1 MGNQEIT
8 LNPTDFGI
16 DENRGLEIVNKFS
29 PLQFEINAYNEQ
41 YKSILESELTEELT
55 VKARDLRLKLKDIRT
70 KQVNKIHKS
79 EKDFYLQGGRFV
91 DAWKNKLNTIIE
103 VQEDKLQ
110 QIEDYFLNIEKQKIE
125 DLRNSRW
132 LRLKEYTDLEPNDLG
147 LMSEDIFNATLNGF
161 IQIEKEKELEQ
172 KRIEEEKAEEERIL
186 KLHNLRKEKTLP
198 FFDFW
203 NEEDKKQN
211 LGIISESDFNTF
223 FDRIQLNKKEFDI
236 KQEEFRKENERL
248 RLEAELKQ
256 KEIEKQQKIEA
267 EKLRKEILEKEKLEA
282 EIKANKIKLEKEEQ
296 AKKEEQERLRLEQE
310 EIRKAPIKKQ
320 LSFWIDSFEI
330 PDTDIENEIT
340 LEIKQKFESFLKWSK
355 NKINE
360 M

>member
-1 MGNQEIT
+1 MSNQEIT
-8 LNPTDFGI
+8 LNPTEFGI

-103 VQEDKLQ
+103 VQEYKLQ

-248 RLEAELKQ
+248 RLDAELKQ

-267 EKLRKEILEKEKLEA
+267 EKLRKERLEKEKLEA

-330 PDTDIENEIT
+330 PDTQVENEIT

>member
-1 MGNQEIT
+1 MSNQEIT
-8 LNPTDFGI
+8 LNPTEFGI

-310 EIRKAPIKKQ
+310 EIRKAPMKKQ

-330 PDTDIENEIT
+330 PDTQVENEIT
-340 LEIKQKFESFLKWSK
+340 LEIKQKLMSSK
-355 NKINE
+355 GK
-360 M
+360 

>member
-1 MGNQEIT
+1 MSNQEIT
-8 LNPTDFGI
+8 LNPTEFGI
-16 DENRGLEIVNKFS
+16 DEDRGLEIVNKFS

-267 EKLRKEILEKEKLEA
+267 EKLRKERLEKEKLEA

-330 PDTDIENEIT
+330 PDTQVENEIT

>member
-1 MGNQEIT
+1 MSNQEIT
-8 LNPTDFGI
+8 LNPTEFGI

-29 PLQFEINAYNEQ
+29 PLQFEINACNEQ

-55 VKARDLRLKLKDIRT
+55 VKARGLRLKLKDIRT

-103 VQEDKLQ
+103 VQEYKLQ

-172 KRIEEEKAEEERIL
+172 KRIEKEKAEEERIL

-211 LGIISESDFNTF
+211 LGIISEYDFNTF

-248 RLEAELKQ
+248 RLEDELKQ

-282 EIKANKIKLEKEEQ
+282 EIKDIKIKLEKEEQ

-330 PDTDIENEIT
+330 PDTQVENEIT

>member
-1 MGNQEIT
+1 MSNQEIT
-8 LNPTDFGI
+8 LNPTEFGI

-267 EKLRKEILEKEKLEA
+267 EKLRKERLEKEKLEA

-330 PDTDIENEIT
+330 PDTQVENEIT

>member
-1 MGNQEIT
+1 MSNQEIT
-8 LNPTDFGI
+8 LNPTEFGI

-248 RLEAELKQ
+248 RLDAELKQ

-330 PDTDIENEIT
+330 PDTQVENEIT

>member
-1 MGNQEIT
+1 MSNQEIT
-8 LNPTDFGI
+8 LNPTEFGI

-330 PDTDIENEIT
+330 PDTQVENEIT

>member
-1 MGNQEIT
+1 MSNQEIT
-8 LNPTDFGI
+8 LNPTEFGI

-267 EKLRKEILEKEKLEA
+267 EKLRKERLEKEKLEA

-330 PDTDIENEIT
+330 PDTQFENEIT

>member
-1 MGNQEIT
+1 MSNQEIT
-8 LNPTDFGI
+8 LNPTEFGI
-16 DENRGLEIVNKFS
+16 DEDRGLEIVNKFS

-236 KQEEFRKENERL
+236 KQEEFRKENER
-248 RLEAELKQ
+248 RR
-256 KEIEKQQKIEA
+256 IEA
-267 EKLRKEILEKEKLEA
+267 EKLRKERLEKEKLEA
-282 EIKANKIKLEKEEQ
+282 EIKANK
-296 AKKEEQERLRLEQE
+296 
-310 EIRKAPIKKQ
+310 
-320 LSFWIDSFEI
+320 
-330 PDTDIENEIT
+330 
-340 LEIKQKFESFLKWSK
+340 IKQKFESFLKWSK

>member
-1 MGNQEIT
+1 MSNQEIT
-8 LNPTDFGI
+8 LNPTEFGI

-103 VQEDKLQ
+103 VQEYKLQ

-282 EIKANKIKLEKEEQ
+282 EIKDNKIKLEKEEQ
-296 AKKEEQERLRLEQE
+296 AKKEEQERLRLEQD

-330 PDTDIENEIT
+330 PDTQVENEIT

>member
-1 MGNQEIT
+1 MSNQEIT
-8 LNPTDFGI
+8 LNPTEFGI
-16 DENRGLEIVNKFS
+16 AENRGLEIVNKFS
-29 PLQFEINAYNEQ
+29 PLHFEINAYNEQ
-41 YKSILESELTEELT
+41 DKSILESELTEELT

-256 KEIEKQQKIEA
+256 KEIEKLRKIEA
-267 EKLRKEILEKEKLEA
+267 EKLRKERLEKEKLEA

-296 AKKEEQERLRLEQE
+296 AKKEENERLRLEQE

-330 PDTDIENEIT
+330 PDTQVENEIT

>member
-1 MGNQEIT
+1 MSNQEIT
-8 LNPTDFGI
+8 LNPNEFGI

-55 VKARDLRLKLKDIRT
+55 VKARYLRLKLKDIRT

-203 NEEDKKQN
+203 NEEDKK
-211 LGIISESDFNTF
+211 T
-223 FDRIQLNKKEFDI
+223 K
-236 KQEEFRKENERL
+236 FRYY
-248 RLEAELKQ
+248 
-256 KEIEKQQKIEA
+256 
-267 EKLRKEILEKEKLEA
+267 
-282 EIKANKIKLEKEEQ
+282 
-296 AKKEEQERLRLEQE
+296 
-310 EIRKAPIKKQ
+310 
-320 LSFWIDSFEI
+320 F
-330 PDTDIENEIT
+330 
-340 LEIKQKFESFLKWSK
+340 
-355 NKINE
+355 
-360 M
+360 

>member
-1 MGNQEIT
+1 MSNQEIT
-8 LNPTDFGI
+8 LNPTEFGI
-16 DENRGLEIVNKFS
+16 DEDRGLEIVNKFS

-248 RLEAELKQ
+248 RLEAE
-256 KEIEKQQKIEA
+256 
-267 EKLRKEILEKEKLEA
+267 KLRKERLEKEKLEA

-330 PDTDIENEIT
+330 PDTQVENEIT

>member
-1 MGNQEIT
+1 MSNQEIT
-8 LNPTDFGI
+8 LNPTEFGI

-103 VQEDKLQ
+103 VQEYKLQ

-248 RLEAELKQ
+248 RLDAELKQ

-267 EKLRKEILEKEKLEA
+267 EKLRKERLEKEKLES

-330 PDTDIENEIT
+330 PDTQVENEIT

>member
-1 MGNQEIT
+1 MTNQEIT
-8 LNPTDFGI
+8 LNPTEFGI

-55 VKARDLRLKLKDIRT
+55 IKARNLRLKLKEIRT

-103 VQEDKLQ
+103 VQEEKLQ

-132 LRLKEYTDLEPNDLG
+132 LKLKEFTDLEPNDLG

-161 IQIEKEKELEQ
+161 IQIKKEKELEQ

-211 LGIISESDFNTF
+211 LGIISESDFNIF
-223 FDRIQLNKKEFDI
+223 FDRIKLNKKEFDK
-236 KQEEFRKENERL
+236 KQEEVRKENERL
-248 RLEAELKQ
+248 RLEAETKQ

-267 EKLRKEILEKEKLEA
+267 EKLRKERLEKEKLEA

-296 AKKEEQERLRLEQE
+296 ARKEEQERLRLEQE